1 MPDIDNKMNLRLL
14 QKIAK
19 LGGLG
24 YVPTVEIPVVV
35 ATTNA
40 HEDSISH
47 LRPRTVLVDENG
59 TSYVD
64 ATILHEIEQD
74 LGALIA
80 ACGIKLDGRPLHD
93 LVPFAAARVGM
104 MDEFYTANYVEP
116 ESEETPEEEIPED
129 ANTD

>member
-1 MPDIDNKMNLRLL
+1 MNLKLL
-14 QKIAK
+14 KKIAK

-24 YVPTVEIPVVV
+24 YAPTEEITV
-35 ATTNA
+35 AVMSTNA
-40 HEDSISH
+40 HENDISH
-47 LRPRTVLVDENG
+47 LRPRRVLVDDDG
-59 TSYVD
+59 MSYVD

-116 ESEETPEEEIPED
+116 ESEEAPEEEIPED

>member
-1 MPDIDNKMNLRLL
+1 MNLKLL
-14 QKIAK
+14 TKIAK

-24 YVPTVEIPVVV
+24 YAPTEEITV
-35 ATTNA
+35 AVMSTNA
-40 HEDSISH
+40 HEDNISH
-47 LRPRTVLVDENG
+47 LHPRRVLVDDDG
-59 TSYVD
+59 VSYVD
-64 ATILHEIEQD
+64 ASILHEIEQD

-116 ESEETPEEEIPED
+116 ESEEAPEEEIPED